1 MAATARSC
9 PTPPRWRKRWR
20 PRGATEAFGRA
31 LAGRRGCAELRGWSD
46 GYGAP
51 LDGDFVRELKLPRGR
66 LELETA
72 DGDVGAAASSWREI
86 QGGVT
91 APNGFTAAT
100 TYSNLRSSK
109 DRPDL
114 TLVASEAP
122 CAAAGTFTKNVVCAA
137 PVAYCKEALAKTGG
151 LARAILVNAGQAN
164 AATGEAGWD
173 DAVACAE
180 RAAELLRVAPEDVL
194 LMSTGVIG
202 ERIPMAMMMQGLNE
216 FADRRQHRR
225 GQEAGMLSAAAITTT
240 DLAYKEVAIELELSC
255 GSTVRIGGQAKGS
268 GMIHPNMATM
278 LGLITTDASVDPH
291 VWRAIVRAAVEG
303 SFNQISVD
311 GDTSTN
317 DTVIALANGMAG
329 TSVDP
334 IVDPSSADALLL
346 THACTA
352 VCQALAKSI
361 AWDGEGA
368 TCLIEVHVEGARTDA
383 DCNVCARS
391 VASSSLVKSAVFGRD
406 PNWGRI
412 ACAAGYS
419 GIDFDQSRLDVF
431 LGDHVLMIDGQPQ
444 AFDRDA
450 ASAYLRAEGE
460 RHGKVR
466 IKLVV
471 GDGPGYGIA
480 WGCDL
485 SYDYV
490 KINAEYT
497 T

>member
-1 MAATARSC
+1 M
-9 PTPPRWRKRWR
+9 
-20 PRGATEAFGRA
+20 
-31 LAGRRGCAELRGWSD
+31 RRRSD

-51 LDGDFVRELKLPRGR
+51 LDGDLVREVRLPRGE
-66 LELETA
+66 LELEQ
-72 DGDVGAAASSWREI
+72 GGAGAPWREV

-91 APNGFTAAT
+91 APEGFTAAT
-100 TYSNLRSSK
+100 TYANLRASK

-137 PVAYCKEALAKTGG
+137 PVTYCRESLAATGG
-151 LARAILVNAGQAN
+151 RARAVLVNAGQAN
-164 AATGEAGWD
+164 AATGEAGWG
-173 DAVACAE
+173 DAVASAE
-180 RAAELLRVAPEDVL
+180 RAAELLRVAPEEVL

-216 FADRRQHRR
+216 FADGRQHRR
-225 GQEAGMLSAAAITTT
+225 GPEAGMLSAAAITTT
-240 DLAYKEVAIELELSC
+240 DLAYKEIAIELELP
-255 GSTVRIGGQAKGS
+255 GGGAVRIGGQAKGS

-278 LGLITTDASVDPH
+278 LGLITTDANVAPG

-317 DTVIALANGMAG
+317 DTVLALANGMAG
-329 TSVDP
+329 GAP
-334 IVDPSSADALLL
+334 IVDPASADAILL

-368 TCLIEVHVEGARTDA
+368 TCLIEVHVEGGRSDA
-383 DCNVCARS
+383 ECNRCARS

-419 GIDFDQSRLDVF
+419 GVEFDQSRLDVF
-431 LGDHVLMIDGQPQ
+431 LGERALMVGGQPQ
-444 AFDRDA
+444 EFDRDA

-466 IKLVV
+466 IKLAL
-471 GDGPGYGIA
+471 GEGPGYGIA